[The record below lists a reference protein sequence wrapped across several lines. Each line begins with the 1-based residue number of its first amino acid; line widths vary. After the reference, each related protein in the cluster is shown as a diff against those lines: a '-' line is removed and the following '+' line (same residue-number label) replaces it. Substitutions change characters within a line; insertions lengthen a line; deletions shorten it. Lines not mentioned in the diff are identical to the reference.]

1 MPEDRNPSAAKLAT
15 AGERRNVT
23 ERLYPMSLAHSLSR
37 GESRVAR
44 GLRLVA
50 LLGVT
55 LAALPAPVE
64 AQYFGRNKVQYDDF
78 DFKVIR
84 TPHFDFHFYP
94 EAAEAVEDA
103 ARMGERW
110 YERLARLFQ
119 HEFTRPKPVILYA
132 DHADFQQTNTLR
144 GTLSEGTGGVTESL
158 KNRVIM
164 PLAGSYWDTDHVLG
178 HELVHAFQ
186 YNIAQ
191 SRQGGGLQS
200 LVRLPLWMIEGM
212 AEYLSV
218 GREDPLTAMWLRD
231 AVRRDDLPTI
241 EQLTKDRKY
250 FPYRFGQAFWAYVGG
265 TYGDEAVISVFR
277 RALRV
282 GVDPAIEQV
291 LGIETDTLSA
301 QWARSVF
308 EAYEPLIEGRTP
320 PEQAGTV
327 ILAPE
332 TGSGTQNVAPSV
344 SPDGRYVA
352 FMSEKDLFSIDLF
365 LADAQTGEIIRKLSS
380 ANADPHADAIRFI
393 DSSGSWSPDGSQ
405 FVFVVF
411 AGGDNE
417 LTIVATENSDTE
429 RRLRFDEV
437 GAISNPAWSPDG
449 RYIAFSGQSGGVSDL
464 YMVDLE
470 TEELTQL
477 TNDRNAD
484 FQPAWSPDGSTI
496 AFVTDGRTDFTQL
509 SYGKPQLALLDVEAR
524 TSELI
529 ELFGPAKH
537 INPQFA
543 PDGRSLY
550 FITDYDGFSDIY
562 RYTFAGAEIRRVTQL
577 ATGVS
582 GISWMSP
589 AMTVARE
596 AGTVVF
602 SLFDKREFHLYALD
616 LQQANEPV
624 IAVRD
629 VVQSG
634 RLLAPLS
641 GIRSPRIETY
651 LKDSQTGLV
660 PPGTYVASDA
670 EDYDS
675 DLQLDY
681 VGQPSIGAG
690 SGAFGG
696 FVSGGASAYFSD
708 MLGDRRLAM
717 AFQANGSFKDI
728 GGQVFYQNLSSRW
741 NWGVSAGRIPYQF
754 VQGFGTR
761 IPGGGQQV
769 NLERTRI
776 FQDSFRGTVAYPFTS
791 TRRVEFAGG
800 FVRYSYDR
808 EIESQ
813 TFDAFG
819 RLIDYTRE
827 TRNDLVPDALN
838 MAQTSIALVN
848 DWSFFG
854 FTSPIRG
861 GRSRLEMEATT
872 GTVNFVTVTADYR
885 RYFSPFRLLTV
896 AGRGMHIGRY
906 GSSEMEERLNEL
918 PVGFE
923 YFMRGY
929 APESFSASECT
940 AIEGDS
946 CPEFNRLYG
955 HRVGVANL
963 ELRVPFLGVEQLG
976 VINFPYLPTEL
987 VAFADMGF
995 AWNSTEP
1002 VNFRFDRNTAERV
1015 PVFSA
1020 GFSARTNLLG
1030 FLILETYYAFPF
1042 QRPDKG
1048 WHWGFSIYP
1057 GW

>member
-1 MPEDRNPSAAKLAT
+1 
-15 AGERRNVT
+15 
-23 ERLYPMSLAHSLSR
+23 MSLVRLLSR
-37 GESRVAR
+37 RDSGGGAALRFVAAL
-44 GLRLVA
+44 GLALV
-50 LLGVT
+50 
-55 LAALPAPVE
+55 ALPAPAE

-78 DFKVIR
+78 DFKIIR

-94 EAAEAVEDA
+94 EEAAAVEDA

-200 LVRLPLWMIEGM
+200 LTQLPLWMIEGM

-218 GREDPLTAMWLRD
+218 GRDDPLTAMWLRD
-231 AVRRDDLPTI
+231 AVRRDDMPST

-265 TYGDEAVISVFR
+265 TYGDEAVVNVFR
-277 RALRV
+277 RSLRV
-282 GVDPAIEQV
+282 GPDNAVEQV
-291 LGIETDTLSA
+291 LGIEMDTLSA
-301 QWARSVF
+301 QWSEAVF
-308 EAYEPLIEGRTP
+308 AAYEPLIEGRTP
-320 PEQAGTV
+320 PEQSGTV
-327 ILAPE
+327 ILSPE
-332 TGSGTQNVAPSV
+332 TGAGKQNVAPSV

-352 FMSEKDLFSIDLF
+352 FMSEKDLFSIDLY

-393 DSSGSWSPDGSQ
+393 DSSGSWSPDGSH

-417 LTIVATENSDTE
+417 LTIVTTEGGDTE
-429 RRLRFDEV
+429 RRIEFDEV
-437 GAISNPAWSPDG
+437 GSISNPAWSPDG
-449 RYIAFSGQSGGVSDL
+449 QHIAFSGQAGGVTNL
-464 YMVDLE
+464 YMVNLE
-470 TEELTQL
+470 TEVLTQL
-477 TNDRNAD
+477 TNDKNAD
-484 FQPAWSPDGSTI
+484 FQPAWSPDGSKI
-496 AFVTDGRTDFTQL
+496 AFVTDRHSDFDQL
-509 SYGKPQLALLDVEAR
+509 SYGKPQVALLDVATLR
-524 TSELI
+524 IDPLD
-529 ELFGPAKH
+529 LFGEAKH
-537 INPQFA
+537 INPQYA

-562 RYTFAGAEIRRVTQL
+562 RYTFASTEIRRVTRL

-589 AMTVARE
+589 AMTVASE

-602 SLFDKREFHLYALD
+602 SLFDKREFHIYALD
-616 LQQANEPV
+616 LQQANESV
-624 IAVRD
+624 VAVRD
-629 VVQSG
+629 EVQEG

-641 GIRSPRIETY
+641 GARSPRIENY
-651 LKDSQTGLV
+651 LKDAETGLV
-660 PPGTYVASDA
+660 PVGAYLATDA
-670 EDYDS
+670 EEYDS

-681 VGQPSIGAG
+681 VGQPSVGVG

-696 FVSGGASAYFSD
+696 FVAGGASAYFSD
-708 MLGDRRLAM
+708 MLGNRNLAT
-717 AFQANGSFKDI
+717 AIQANGTFKDI
-728 GGQVFYQNLSSRW
+728 GGQFSYQNLASRW
-741 NWGVSAGRIPYQF
+741 NWGAAGGRIPFQF

-761 IPGGGQQV
+761 VPGVGQEVTLQ
-769 NLERTRI
+769 RTRI
-776 FQDSFRGTVAYPFTS
+776 FQDALQGTLAYPFTS
-791 TRRVEFAGG
+791 TRRVEFSGG
-800 FVRYSYDR
+800 FVRYSYDL
-808 EIESQ
+808 EIETQ
-813 TFDAFG
+813 VFDNFG
-819 RLIDYTRE
+819 RLIDYSRE
-827 TRNDLVPDALN
+827 TQNDQVPDPLN
-838 MAQTSIALVN
+838 MAQTSVALVN

-861 GRSRLEMEATT
+861 GRSRLQLEATT
-872 GTVNFVTVTADYR
+872 GTVNFITLTTDYR
-885 RYFSPFRLLTV
+885 RYFNPSPLLTV
-896 AGRGMHIGRY
+896 AARGLHLGRY
-906 GSSEMEERLNEL
+906 GSAQMEERLNEL
-918 PVGFE
+918 PVGNE

-929 APESFSASECT
+929 APESFNLSECT
-940 AIEGDS
+940 AQDGDS

-955 HRVGVANL
+955 HRVGVVNV

-976 VINFPYLPTEL
+976 LINFPYLPTEL
-987 VAFADMGF
+987 VAFTDVGM
-995 AWNSTEP
+995 AWNRDAPIDFT
-1002 VNFRFDRNTAERV
+1002 FDRTTSARV
-1015 PVFSA
+1015 PVVSA
-1020 GFSARTNLLG
+1020 GFSARTNILG

-1048 WHWGFSIYP
+1048 WHWGFSIIP

>member
-1 MPEDRNPSAAKLAT
+1 MSFVRRLSSGDSLGPAA
-15 AGERRNVT
+15 
-23 ERLYPMSLAHSLSR
+23 
-37 GESRVAR
+37 
-44 GLRLVA
+44 LRLVA
-50 LLGVT
+50 LLGLA
-55 LAALPAPVE
+55 LAALPAPAD

-94 EAAEAVEDA
+94 EAAEAIEDA

-132 DHADFQQTNTLR
+132 DHADFQQTNTLN
-144 GTLSEGTGGVTESL
+144 GSLSEGTGGVTESL

-218 GREDPLTAMWLRD
+218 GRDDPLTAMWLRD
-231 AVRRDDLPTI
+231 AVRRDDMPTI
-241 EQLTKDRKY
+241 EQLTKDRRY

-265 TYGDEAVISVFR
+265 TYGDEAVVNVFR

-282 GVDPAIEQV
+282 GPEAAMEQV
-291 LGIETDTLSA
+291 LGITHDTLSA
-301 QWARSVF
+301 QWSRAIF
-308 EAYEPLIEGRTP
+308 DAYEPLIEGRTP
-320 PEQAGTV
+320 PEQSGTE
-327 ILAPE
+327 ILSPE
-332 TGSGTQNVAPSV
+332 TGAGSQNVAPSV
-344 SPDGRYVA
+344 SPDGRYLA
-352 FMSEKDLFSIDLF
+352 FMSEKDLFSIDLY

-417 LTIVATENSDTE
+417 LTIVSTEGGDTD
-429 RRLRFDEV
+429 RRIEFDEI

-449 RYIAFSGQSGGVSDL
+449 RYIAFSGQKGGVSDI

-477 TNDRNAD
+477 TNDKHAD
-484 FQPAWSPDGSTI
+484 FQPSWSPDASQI
-496 AFVTDGRTDFTQL
+496 AFVTDGKSDFEELT
-509 SYGKPQLALLDVEAR
+509 YGKPQLALLDVATQQVEH
-524 TSELI
+524 LD
-529 ELFGPAKH
+529 LFGEAKH
-537 INPQFA
+537 INPQYA

-562 RYTFAGAEIRRVTQL
+562 RYTFASTEIRRVTTL

-589 AMTVARE
+589 AMSVARN

-602 SLFDKREFHLYALD
+602 SLFDEREFHIYALD

-624 IAVRD
+624 VAVRD
-629 VVQSG
+629 EDQEG
-634 RLLAPLS
+634 RRLAPVS
-641 GIRSPRIETY
+641 NPRSPRIETY
-651 LKDSQTGLV
+651 LKDPQTGLV
-660 PPGTYVASDA
+660 PPGTYLAADA

-675 DLQLDY
+675 DLQLDF
-681 VGQPSIGAG
+681 VGQPSIGVG

-696 FVSGGASAYFSD
+696 FVAGGASAYFSD

-717 AFQANGSFKDI
+717 AFQANGSFKDV
-728 GGQVFYQNLSSRW
+728 GGQFFYQNLSSRW
-741 NWGVSAGRIPYQF
+741 NWGFSGGRIPYQF
-754 VQGFGTR
+754 IRGFGQFLPDGT
-761 IPGGGQQV
+761 QQIQ
-769 NLERTRI
+769 LERTRI
-776 FQDSFRGTVAYPFTS
+776 FQDALQGTIAYPFTS
-791 TRRVEFAGG
+791 TRRVEFSGG
-800 FVRYSYDR
+800 FLRYSYDV
-808 EIESQ
+808 EVETQ
-813 TFDAFG
+813 TFDPFG
-819 RLIDYTRE
+819 RLLDFSRE
-827 TRNDLVPDALN
+827 TQNELVPDPLN
-838 MAQTSIALVN
+838 MVQASVALVN

-861 GRSRLEMEATT
+861 GRSRLEVEATT
-872 GTVNFVTVTADYR
+872 GTVDFATLTADYR
-885 RYFSPFRLLTV
+885 RYFNPSRHLTI
-896 AGRGMHIGRY
+896 AARGMHIGRY

-929 APESFSASECT
+929 APESFTASECT
-940 AIEGDS
+940 ATDNDT

-955 HRVGVANL
+955 HRIGTVNL

-995 AWNSTEP
+995 AWNSDDP
-1002 VNFRFDRNTAERV
+1002 IDFRFDRTTADRV

-1020 GFSARTNLLG
+1020 GFSARTNILG
-1030 FLILETYYAFPF
+1030 FLMLETYYAFPF

>member
-1 MPEDRNPSAAKLAT
+1 MQVAC
-15 AGERRNVT
+15 
-23 ERLYPMSLAHSLSR
+23 SLSTGASR
-37 GESRVAR
+37 GVNALRFVAVL
-44 GLRLVA
+44 GLA
-50 LLGVT
+50 L
-55 LAALPAPVE
+55 ASFPASAE
-64 AQYFGRNKVQYDDF
+64 AQYFGRNKVQYDNF
-78 DFKVIR
+78 DFKIIR

-110 YERLARLFQ
+110 YERFARLFQ

-132 DHADFQQTNTLR
+132 DHADFQQTNTLT
-144 GTLSEGTGGVTESL
+144 GSVSEGTGGVTESL

-218 GREDPLTAMWLRD
+218 GRDDPLTAMWLRD
-231 AVRRDDLPTI
+231 AVRRNDMPSI

-265 TYGDEAVISVFR
+265 TYGDEAVVSVYR

-282 GVDPAIEQV
+282 GPDAAFEQV
-291 LGIETDTLSA
+291 LGLETDSLSA
-301 QWARSVF
+301 EWSRSLF
-308 EAYEPLIEGRTP
+308 AAYEPLMEGRTP
-320 PEQAGTV
+320 PEQSGTE
-327 ILAPE
+327 ILSPE
-332 TGSGTQNVAPSV
+332 TGGGSQNVAPSV
-344 SPDGRYVA
+344 SPDGRFLA
-352 FMSEKDLFSIDLF
+352 FMSEKDLFSIDLY

-380 ANADPHADAIRFI
+380 ANSDPHADAIRFI

-411 AGGDNE
+411 AGGGNE
-417 LTIVATENSDTE
+417 MTIVSTAGGDTE
-429 RRLRFDEV
+429 RRIEFDAI

-449 RYIAFSGQSGGVSDL
+449 KHIAFSGQSGGMTNL
-464 YMVDLE
+464 YMVNLD
-470 TEELTQL
+470 TEELVQL

-484 FQPAWSPDGSTI
+484 LQPAWSPDGTKI
-496 AFVTDGRTDFTQL
+496 AFVTDGRTDFDAL
-509 SYGKPQLALLDVEAR
+509 SYGKPQISILDVR
-524 TSELI
+524 TRAVEQL
-529 ELFGPAKH
+529 ELFGEAKH
-537 INPQFA
+537 INPQYA

-562 RYTFAGAEIRRVTQL
+562 RYSFDGEEVRRVTQL

-589 AMTVARE
+589 AMSVARD

-602 SLFDKREFHLYALD
+602 SLFDEREFHIYALD
-616 LQQANEPV
+616 LQQANESV
-624 IAVRD
+624 VAVRGE
-629 VVQSG
+629 VEEG
-634 RLLAPLS
+634 RLLAPFNS
-641 GIRSPRIETY
+641 VRSPRIETY
-651 LKDSQTGLV
+651 LKDAQTGLV
-660 PPGTYVASDA
+660 PAGTYLASDA
-670 EDYDS
+670 DEYDS
-675 DLQLDY
+675 KLQLDY
-681 VGQPSIGAG
+681 VGQPAIGVG
-690 SGAFGG
+690 SDAFGG

-708 MLGDRRLAM
+708 MLGDRRLAV
-717 AFQANGSFKDI
+717 AFQANGSFKDV
-728 GGQVFYQNLSSRW
+728 GGQFYYQNLSNRW
-741 NWGVSAGRIPYQF
+741 NWGVSGGRVPYQY
-754 VQGFGTR
+754 VRGFGSFV
-761 IPGGGQQV
+761 PGGGQQV
-769 NLERTRI
+769 SLERTRI
-776 FQDSFRGTVAYPFTS
+776 FQDALQGTLAYPFTS
-791 TRRVEFAGG
+791 TRRVEFSGG
-800 FVRYSYDR
+800 FIRYSYDL
-808 EIESQ
+808 EVETQ
-813 TFDAFG
+813 TYDAFG
-819 RLIDYTRE
+819 RLVDYQRE
-827 TRNDLVPDALN
+827 TQNELVPDPLN
-838 MAQTSIALVN
+838 MAQASVALVN
-848 DWSFFG
+848 DWSFSG
-854 FTSPIRG
+854 FTGPIRG
-861 GRSRLEMEATT
+861 GRSRLELEATT
-872 GTVNFVTVTADYR
+872 GTVDFITATADYR
-885 RYFSPFRLLTV
+885 RYFNPFRYLTI

-906 GSSEMEERLNEL
+906 GSQEMEERLNEL

-940 AIEGDS
+940 AIDGDT

-955 HRVGVANL
+955 HRIGVANL

-976 VINFPYLPTEL
+976 VFNFPYLPTEL
-987 VAFADMGF
+987 VAFADVGF
-995 AWNSTEP
+995 AWNSTDPIE
-1002 VNFRFDRNTAERV
+1002 FRFDRETSDRV
-1015 PVFSA
+1015 PLTSV